1 MPPRVT
7 NLGLDWRHLPS
18 KWSAGFAV
26 NRVPAFTS
34 DTLNPDGKREIKQ
47 RNASTLLDL
56 YVGKVFS
63 PAAEL
68 RLIAKNVLGVKKE
81 EATTKYKADGSFEA
95 AEAKVESSKPTIF
108 VTFESRF

>member
-1 MPPRVT
+1 
-7 NLGLDWRHLPS
+7 
-18 KWSAGFAV
+18 
-26 NRVPAFTS
+26 
-34 DTLNPDGKREIKQ
+34 
-47 RNASTLLDL
+47 LLDL

-68 RLIAKNVLGVKKE
+68 RLIAKNVLALKKE
-81 EATTKYKADGSFEA
+81 ESTTKFNANGSFNT